1 MFKVYFWWRIG
12 NPEFNYFIT
21 PGDYVSKSGV
31 YIFSKSG
38 DQGERPSELK
48 RGGKRNFSLVYI
60 DAKW

>member
-12 NPEFNYFIT
+12 NPEFNYFAT

-48 RGGKRNFSLVYI
+48 RGGKRNFS
-60 DAKW
+60 